1 MRVEV
6 SKTTAL
12 ASKSLCFV
20 SKKHK
25 LVADGD
31 RCVICTVLQRPLSPA
46 PMTEVMEVM
55 EDVIEHP

>member
-20 SKKHK
+20 RKKHK

-55 EDVIEHP
+55 